1 MGADIFSVSRFY
13 CYGPPLE
20 KVVAQSIAALP
31 SMCAPGAILF
41 RPAWAGPAGLR
52 ARAGGP
58 GETCPKVIALDFLTF
73 SKGVSEAARSLW
85 AGLAK
90 NRFCFL
96 FTISSQRG
104 AHFFGQSVQI
114 EKFSRVSECLDF

>member
-1 MGADIFSVSRFY
+1 MPCRAQIWWIRAVPNGSGYFVRDHIFY
-13 CYGPPLE
+13 CSGPPLE
-20 KVVAQSIAALP
+20 KVGAQSIAALP

-58 GETCPKVIALDFLTF
+58 GETCPKVVALDFLTF

-85 AGLAK
+85 VGLAK
-90 NRFCFL
+90 N
-96 FTISSQRG
+96 
-104 AHFFGQSVQI
+104 HF
-114 EKFSRVSECLDF
+114 

>member
-1 MGADIFSVSRFY
+1 MQSEYEPICHVEPHGSGSGYFVPYHVFY
-13 CYGPPLE
+13 CRGPPLE
-20 KVVAQSIAALP
+20 KVGAQSIAALP

-58 GETCPKVIALDFLTF
+58 GETCPKVVAPDFLTF

-85 AGLAK
+85 SGWPKIVFECVYDFAAEG
-90 NRFCFL
+90 C
-96 FTISSQRG
+96 T
-104 AHFFGQSVQI
+104 FF
-114 EKFSRVSECLDF
+114 